1 MRKVRHVQVRH
12 GQIHAEPVARSA
24 GYLEYLPEWLARDPF
39 AGLRMRV
46 HPRLRHDRG
55 TSCCG
60 PPGFQGEGWG
70 WYCTCAVQLL
80 KKGFQL
86 ENRGAVPAI
95 FARRFFLVSFRVLSA
110 RRRSTAASRTSRR
123 NQPSMA

>member
-1 MRKVRHVQVRH
+1 MT
-12 GQIHAEPVARSA
+12 EARLA
-24 GYLEYLPEWLARDPF
+24 VVLPASRARGGDGI
-39 AGLRMRV
+39 A
-46 HPRLRHDRG
+46 
-55 TSCCG
+55 
-60 PPGFQGEGWG
+60 
-70 WYCTCAVQLL
+70 TCAVQLL